1 MKWVSSQPISLFM
14 ADDKE
19 ERADT
24 TEDADPSE
32 DRPSLVEEVEP
43 EPYSKP
49 GSKPETALDR
59 AHHPPPPPRLRSAEG
74 RPIKVT
80 GEPKLARELMT
91 RQLFTIEPD
100 AIIGSL
106 EGQMD
111 KLRFRHLP
119 VVDGEKLVG
128 LINHSDLLHASSSYL
143 TSFAKEV
150 DELVHKLPAKRI
162 MRDDFVTV
170 RPDATLVDVA
180 EQMWKERVGCV
191 LVTDE
196 GGVLVGIITEG
207 DFLRLAHH
215 FLSR

>member
-1 MKWVSSQPISLFM
+1 
-14 ADDKE
+14 
-19 ERADT
+19 
-24 TEDADPSE
+24 
-32 DRPSLVEEVEP
+32 
-43 EPYSKP
+43 
-49 GSKPETALDR
+49 
-59 AHHPPPPPRLRSAEG
+59 
-74 RPIKVT
+74 
-80 GEPKLARELMT
+80 
-91 RQLFTIEPD
+91 
-100 AIIGSL
+100 
-106 EGQMD
+106 
-111 KLRFRHLP
+111 
-119 VVDGEKLVG
+119 
-128 LINHSDLLHASSSYL
+128 NHSDLLHASSSYL